1 MKLILVVLT
10 IAQIYGA
17 FGTSASLQE
26 QRGLMEIWDVLS
38 PWVSPVALHLDNA
51 IGGTMQTINNIQ
63 TTLGNAH
70 ANTVTTLTNAHAAV
84 SGAVTNAIGG
94 ITSWIG
100 AALPALGKRDLEIDA
115 RLSLLS
121 ELKSFRVIFQQSILE
136 FIQTALNGNIVT
148 QVRQLLT
155 KITTLLKAHLNIIN
169 TMITNLIPT
178 MHGTVATQAIT
189 SCLHAVQVI
198 EEAMKNIQAL
208 FSS

>member
-17 FGTSASLQE
+17 FATSAPLQE

-51 IGGTMQTINNIQ
+51 IGGTIATVNNIQ

-70 ANTVTTLTNAHAAV
+70 AAVT
-84 SGAVTNAIGG
+84 GAVTDAIHGV
-94 ITSWIG
+94 TSWIG
-100 AALPALGKRDLEIDA
+100 GVIPALGKRDLEIDA
-115 RLSLLS
+115 RLGLLS
-121 ELKSFRVIFQQSILE
+121 ELKSFRVIFQQSVLE
-136 FIQTALNGNIVT
+136 FIQNALNGNIVT